1 MQLLII
7 GQPSRVI
14 RGPQG
19 ILCTLGS
26 TGLGTIAVGTSL
38 AETGSVLLS
47 LGDQAGVLT
56 WSGTTAERQA
66 TWVNIPNRVGAA
78 PRGTAY
84 YDSTV
89 GAQLFADGYSA
100 TGWSSTSSAGV

>member
-1 MQLLII
+1 MQLIII
-7 GQPSRVI
+7 GQPARVI

-19 ILCTLGS
+19 VLCTLGS
-26 TGLGTIAVGTSL
+26 GGLGTISVGTSL

-56 WSGTTAERQA
+56 WTGTTAERQA
-66 TWVNIPNRVGAA
+66 TWASGPTRVGCA

-84 YDSTV
+84 YDTTL
-89 GAQLFADGYSA
+89 GAQVFADGVSS
-100 TGWSSTSSAGV
+100 TNWSSTSSAGV